1 MIWFGSVNECL
12 MSTAN
17 PLQDLAQFLARYDP
31 IDVAATAGG
40 LQLIPENAG
49 RYLVLP
55 ALAHAVA
62 TLPVDA
68 NKPKLSASNL
78 RKLLRTEPLGKGSLV
93 LAEDPFEF
101 SFTESIAFKGG
112 AYTVFPGNGVESTTF
127 ILRHIFQAIDA
138 IGDSKYDNFCRE
150 ATSLAHA
157 ALTLIDAVAER
168 AGLTYGVEPASEFRD
183 PVVIPNSSKLAGLK
197 ESVTFSTLEL
207 SALLTA
213 VDLNITAIERL
224 VLPFGSITLDSYR
237 LGDGPAVACPVLF
250 SGEEYVVVNP
260 ENVASALRHQI
271 VCLAI
276 EHGVHDY
283 FAGRYHTAVWQT
295 VVDTFE
301 YMRQNLVLATDDDST
316 PSWLSEGL
324 FSLDRDK
331 LAYVALITDPLDV
344 YDPNEVFGYWEA
356 PVIERIMNNRL
367 MSIQHDVL
375 GSANPPNEILS
386 VFLSAGFGRAVMVG
400 SNGGDSAI
408 DAPLVGFAVSDLETI
423 AEIENGERLAVWKF
437 AKAYQNVRKT
447 TTIAPTSM
455 LNEYSYFRS
464 NNYSYYLSDDATP
477 NTIVLG
483 EGGAGRLRTEVVPKR
498 NWHAVESYRP
508 NEAVEVG
515 TMHHTVA
522 FPEYGP
528 RSILK
533 GNYEVILEGVPIPI
547 WILNAESIDRESPF
561 FGVGINF
568 VELIAYWLWQFTP
581 SLAKFLNHVAQRY
594 ACIVIRLNITS
605 DEAWFK
611 RASAESNS
619 PAELLATLDLE
630 EGILDL
636 EPQPGILR
644 QFYSADNAGER
655 EFMRAVL
662 GHIAQLTIADHKPL
676 TDDAISTLIETH
688 APLGRKKKMF
698 LIVPDGEPP
707 LDPGNLPSV
716 RKLQE
721 QEESDLLDR
730 LGRHLRQETRLSIG
744 PIRDDERNT
753 VLREVVDFYYRRLQ
767 RIVATLDPTDL
778 LERLISRHEAIVN
791 SSATHKM
798 QMPTRLAAFENVP
811 EMVEIIKGELQDD
824 TNAALASRFVI
835 EYVAARPPMGL
846 RPLSIDLYDH
856 LQAIAN
862 HLINFGFESDLIY
875 FSLADLKLSVLPSGR
890 LRVERDLFTKAR
902 AEYLDALTSGRIAR
916 SIRRFAG
923 DVEEM
928 MTRGTGEP
936 SEKPDWAVQLDEAA
950 LAEFGYTLTDIGK
963 VMMQAVRIGQDSESQ
978 VLVMDSQEVHSA
990 IAANLDCPNEKVAGI
1005 VELLSLRERR
1015 DFLIPPSPH
1024 SKWSVLPWR
1033 FNRSYSYVRRPFL
1046 LRGAGAKTE
1055 VLWGFRHVYDAWIN
1069 LVSLTLNGRLEC
1081 KSPQMR
1087 KLMGEA
1093 NNDSGEAFN
1102 QLVAE
1107 ELAKNGKL
1115 IVAKKVTRFE
1125 DLQLPAEFGDID
1137 VLVIDSRRKRL
1148 IPIECK
1154 DLSVGRTA
1162 HDMANEIQSLFHGHA
1177 HKKSYV
1183 EKHERRVTW
1192 LKTSIDDVLRTFG
1205 IDSTKRWRT
1214 EPLIVVSRELMTP
1227 YLHRSPI
1234 RVISYEDLMNEKQK
1248 WG

>member
-1 MIWFGSVNECL
+1 
-12 MSTAN
+12 MSDVS
-17 PLQDLAQFLARYDP
+17 PLQDLVQLLARYDP
-31 IDVAATAGG
+31 VDLAAIAGG
-40 LQLIPENAG
+40 LQLMPENAG

-62 TLPVDA
+62 TLPADA

-78 RKLLRTEPLGKGSLV
+78 RKLVKAEPLGKGYLV
-93 LAEDPFEF
+93 LAEDPFDF
-101 SFTESIAFKGG
+101 SFTESIAFRDG
-112 AYTVFPGNGVESTTF
+112 AYTVLPGNGVESITF
-127 ILRHIFQAIDA
+127 ILRHIFAAIDA
-138 IGDSKYDNFCRE
+138 IADSKYGNFCRE
-150 ATSLAHA
+150 ATSLAQA

-168 AGLTYGVEPASEFRD
+168 AGLTYGVEPASEFRG
-183 PVVIPNSSKLAGLK
+183 PIVVPNISRLAELK
-197 ESVTFSTLEL
+197 ESVTFSTSEL

-213 VDLNITAIERL
+213 VNLNITAIDRL
-224 VLPFGSITLDSYR
+224 VLPFGSITVDSYR
-237 LGDGPAVACPVLF
+237 VGDGPAVACPVLF
-250 SGEEYVVVNP
+250 SDDAYVVVNP
-260 ENVASALRHQI
+260 DNVLSALRHQV

-276 EHGVHDY
+276 EHGVKDD
-283 FAGRYHTAVWQT
+283 FASRYHSAIWQT
-295 VVDTFE
+295 VVDTFD
-301 YMRQNLVLATDDDST
+301 YMRQDLVLDSDNDSI
-316 PSWLSEGL
+316 PPWLSEGL

-331 LAYVALITDPLDV
+331 LSYVALITDPLDS
-344 YDPNEVFGYWEA
+344 YDVNEVFGYWAA
-356 PVIERIMNNRL
+356 PSIERTMNKRL
-367 MSIQHDVL
+367 MNIQHHVL
-375 GSANPPNEILS
+375 SSTNAPNELLS

-400 SNGGDSAI
+400 SNGGDIAI
-408 DAPLVGFAVSDLETI
+408 DAPLVGLAVSDLETI

-447 TTIAPTSM
+447 TSIAPTSM
-455 LNEYSYFRS
+455 LNEYSYYRS

-477 NTIVLG
+477 STIVLG
-483 EGGAGRLRTEVVPKR
+483 EGGAGRLRMEVVPKR
-498 NWHAVESYRP
+498 NWHAVESYKP

-515 TMHHTVA
+515 TMHHTIAV
-522 FPEYGP
+522 PEYGP

-533 GNYEVILEGVPIPI
+533 QNYEVLLEGLPLPV
-547 WILNAESIDRESPF
+547 WILNDERIDKNSPF

-568 VELIAYWLWQFTP
+568 AELIAYWLWQFTP
-581 SLAKFLNHVAQRY
+581 SLAEYLIHLAQRY
-594 ACIVIRLNITS
+594 SCMVIRLNITP
-605 DEAWFK
+605 DDPWFK
-611 RASAESNS
+611 RSSAESNS

-630 EGILDL
+630 EGVLDL

-644 QFYSADNAGER
+644 QFYSGDNAGER
-655 EFMRAVL
+655 EFMRTVL
-662 GHIAQLTIADHKPL
+662 GYLVQFTNADDNSL
-676 TDDAISTLIETH
+676 TDDVISMLIETH

-716 RKLQE
+716 RKLQQ
-721 QEESDLLDR
+721 QEESDLLDQ
-730 LGRHLRQETRLSIG
+730 LGHYLRQETRLPIG
-744 PIRDDERNT
+744 RIRDDERNA

-767 RIVATLDPTDL
+767 RLVATLDPTNL
-778 LERLISRHEAIVN
+778 LEILISRHEAIVN
-791 SSATHKM
+791 STATHKM
-798 QMPTRLAAFENVP
+798 QMPTRLAAFEKVP
-811 EMVEIIKGELQDD
+811 EMVEIIKEELQDE

-835 EYVAARPPMGL
+835 EYVVARPPMGL
-846 RPLSIDLYDH
+846 RPLSIDFYDQ

-875 FSLADLKLSVLPSGR
+875 FNLADLKLSVLPSGR
-890 LRVERDLFTKAR
+890 LRVERDSFTKAR
-902 AEYLDALTSGRIAR
+902 AEYLDGLTSGRIAR
-916 SIRRFAG
+916 SIRRFAR
-923 DVEEM
+923 DVEKM

-936 SEKPDWAVQLDEAA
+936 SEKPDEVVQLDEAA

-963 VMMQAVRIGQDSESQ
+963 VMMQAVRIGQDSESE
-978 VLVMDSQEVHSA
+978 VLVMGTQEVHSE
-990 IAANLDCPNEKVAGI
+990 IAARLDFSDDKVAGI
-1005 VELLSLRERR
+1005 IELLSLRERR

-1087 KLMGEA
+1087 RLMGEA
-1093 NNDSGEAFN
+1093 NDESGEAFN

-1107 ELAKNGKL
+1107 ELEKNRSL
-1115 IVAKKVTRFE
+1115 IVRKKMTRFG
-1125 DLQLPAEFGDID
+1125 DRQLPKEFGDVD

-1148 IPIECK
+1148 ITIECK

-1162 HDMANEIQSLFHGHA
+1162 HDMANEIQSLFHGHG

-1183 EKHERRVTW
+1183 EKHERRASW
-1192 LKTSIDDVLRTFG
+1192 LKLNLGDVLNSFG
-1205 IDSTKRWRT
+1205 IDSAKRWKV

-1227 YLHRSPI
+1227 YLHNSTIP
-1234 RVISYEDLMNEKQK
+1234 VISYEQLMAEKEK